1 MTGDSPSLFHGE
13 SSYARHLWQSV
24 VVKQLGLS
32 TISIPMSSVDEVRAK
47 SCLTEMGKNSLIKL
61 FIEAW
66 KHVSDAQSHVKS
78 LIHSEREIS
87 GKLIASQK
95 ETIRLQK
102 ELLSR
107 KDEELQK
114 VRSVV
119 EDSVKDTVEG
129 LKSVVETAVDISVM
143 KSYSQVASTTA
154 TAPAAP
160 ILDSRVLRRA
170 IQDASEAD
178 ERASN
183 VVLFGLSE
191 SVEENLREEVGQVLD
206 SVGEKPPFEAERI
219 GNQREGATRPVLV
232 KFRSGAVAAGI
243 LRRSGSL
250 KKTDDFKSVYISPD
264 RTLLQRKEHRLC
276 VAELRKRCGEDSSRF
291 HVIRDGDVISM
302 DRGKGVGDGE
312 KG

>member
-1 MTGDSPSLFHGE
+1 MTGYSPSLDPGE
-13 SSYARHLWQSV
+13 ASYARHVWQSR
-24 VVKQLGLS
+24 VVKQLGLC
-32 TISIPMSSVDEVRAK
+32 TISVSMSTVDEANAK
-47 SCLTEMGKNSLIKL
+47 SCLNTMGKDNLVKL

-66 KHVSDAQSHVKS
+66 KHVNEAQSHVKS

-107 KDEELQK
+107 KDEEFQK

-129 LKSVVETAVDISVM
+129 LKSVVETAVDISVT

-154 TAPAAP
+154 TAPAVP
-160 ILDSRVLRRA
+160 IFDSRVMRRA

-206 SVGEKPPFEAERI
+206 GVGEKPSFEAERI
-219 GNQREGATRPVLV
+219 GKQREGATRPVLV
-232 KFRSGAVAAGI
+232 KFRNGAVAAGI
-243 LRRSGSL
+243 LRRSGNL
-250 KKTDDFKSVYISPD
+250 KKSDSCKSVYIAPD
-264 RTLLQRKEHRLC
+264 RTLLQRKEHQLC
-276 VAELRKRCGEDSSRF
+276 VAELRKRCEEDSSRY